1 MNHIHSDF
9 SIWGLRYLEVRNH
22 VCVRSVRVHL
32 YICMCIYIYTY
43 LHVCLAVLLHPQN
56 FRPVYTCSHDATG
69 WSVIH
74 FPRWWSHMRKTWIH
88 SFFFMPPNNDTNF
101 FSRHKACSH
110 PTFFCP
116 GQVWWRS
123 SMVNL
128 LWCWRRSNWGYQWY
142 HESLT
147 MHQSWGYHG
156 NMRDLHTTSR
166 STVRSEKCL
175 GAEG

>member
-1 MNHIHSDF
+1 MRTPIPWGTQSCMRAFCTRAFIHM
-9 SIWGLRYLEVRNH
+9 YV
-22 VCVRSVRVHL
+22 
-32 YICMCIYIYTY
+32 CIYIHIYTY
-43 LHVCLAVLLHPQN
+43 VWLSCCILKTFGLYI
-56 FRPVYTCSHDATG
+56 PVVMMLQDGVSSISQDGEATWG
-69 WSVIH
+69 RH
-74 FPRWWSHMRKTWIH
+74 GFTG
-88 SFFFMPPNNDTNF
+88 FFLNAPKQRYQF